1 MDLKLLAKA
10 KLSETLLYIVNH
22 PGSSTNQICRGDGGL
37 VDHVVFNRI
46 ADLEQT
52 GLISAEEGSYRG
64 RPQYRYS
71 ATPKGHRLS
80 ELLQAIKKL

>member
-10 KLSETLLYIVNH
+10 KLSETLLYIVKH
-22 PGSSTNQICRGDGGL
+22 PGTPVNQICRGEGNV
-37 VDHVVFNRI
+37 VDHVVYNRI
-46 ADLEQT
+46 ADLEGA

-80 ELLQAIKKL
+80 ELLLAIKKL